1 MQLEISINYQ
11 FDIKSNTKL
20 ILNEELFVVPRREE
34 APSEWQ
40 QVIINLPAEL
50 LISHA
55 KTQRAASTVTPGGN
69 EELCQHPLPVDI
81 SII

>member
-1 MQLEISINYQ
+1 MHCCC
-11 FDIKSNTKL
+11 
-20 ILNEELFVVPRREE
+20 PAE

-55 KTQRAASTVTPGGN
+55 KTQRAASATLAPGGN
-69 EELCQHPLPVDI
+69 EELCQHPLYYLACRYIYIDI
-81 SII
+81 STLPRSAAVLAS